1 MADQYQIKIGVDGS
15 AAERGVKQFTGS
27 LTDSMKALKAFD
39 QRSRSTFDS
48 LKKLTSL
55 DSGSLSRSL
64 RGTAQAIEVLN
75 RVKLSKTLV
84 NNLQML
90 QRTLANFRFNADA
103 LKRVPEA
110 MAALSRIKVDPH
122 VVTTLTQLRS
132 AMIGWKSPPAAA
144 VRNLSALATSLSTVN
159 PAKISAAAAA
169 LQRLNGLNLR
179 SRASLP
185 NFAAAS
191 SGLSSLRS
199 NLMATTSV
207 ANMLRT
213 ALAGVSVVAVARG
226 INETGNSFITLQRT
240 LGAVATSS
248 DEVAD
253 HLKFL
258 SDLTA
263 KMPVSLSTASEAY
276 GKFAVAARLSGV
288 SAADTQKVFAGFS
301 TAFAAMGVGA
311 ENQKYAFVALE
322 QIFSKGTVQA
332 EELRQQLG
340 DHLPGALNLLADSLG
355 VPTAKLMKLMQQGKI
370 TSDSLIKM
378 ADTVQGRFG
387 PALAAAMNSSQAQ
400 IVSLGNAWTGF
411 QRIVFDSGFN
421 AGLGAMAKQFTQV
434 LNSDAAKQFAAD
446 VGRALGDVFKAVGAT
461 AKVLSDNAD
470 KVGVFFKAFAGY
482 VAVASAVTALRLL
495 VSPIMLLAPL
505 ATAAATAFGALRTA
519 LLWLAAGEAL
529 KSIASIGK
537 AMTGL
542 TGKVMAVGAALVLVA
557 AGLDAAFNG
566 SRATK
571 ALVDG
576 IGNAFDAMAGV
587 FASFGAGLSKD
598 LSGVF
603 GDAIKQTDDFARQI
617 QNADL
622 LNDDLMKRNAAHE
635 ADAATARLSALTA
648 EESKLWEKVDA
659 IGKAN
664 SEYLDQLK
672 LIDEIA
678 RKRGMSPDQTAS
690 AKRVLAAQTLD
701 DRNPVGGLV
710 RDYRQQ
716 LAAAGAVSGAQ
727 QAINKAI
734 EDRNGL
740 LKQGVDL
747 TDSQFESLKQLQ
759 LGLAK
764 MNGDIGNGIER
775 WTAKVGD
782 FNDQM
787 ANAISDGIGGLSDQ
801 LANFVTGA
809 NADFA
814 GLARSILASFVKIGI
829 DSMLKDMFGSI
840 GMDGQKNGQSQAED
854 ALAKLANIGENITTA
869 MTNVYTSGLSI
880 NGLPVGAGN
889 FANSPELAGNAER
902 TRRAIEAVSPKPA
915 ITRSPLPDI
924 PGTNVAG
931 RLSDANARI
940 PIEGS
945 AAGLGLRG
953 SLGATGAF
961 GSAAD
966 LGLRGT
972 LTPAAANANTLD
984 IGSVSSILG
993 AKGNRTAF
1001 VNAFYGAGL
1010 NAGLNDTQAR
1020 LMAAQAGHES
1030 GNGLHA
1036 PGFNYFGIKAGKSW
1050 TGDTQRL
1057 WTHEEVN
1064 GKNVRMQDDFRKYAN
1079 PEEAIRD
1086 RMAFMERAY
1095 PKANHATDINSA
1107 IADLRNGRFGSYATD
1122 TGYAK
1127 KLQPYLNDINGDLI
1141 KQVGRPK
1148 ETVPAGI
1155 DPTTTN
1161 SIDAMNAKMSSIG
1174 QAAQAASAP
1183 LDQFRAANQNLATAS
1198 TLVGT
1203 NVASAGAMATTAGPQ
1218 FQTAGHALASAG
1230 QSAATAGQT
1239 AQTATAGVGGF
1250 GSGIS
1255 QLLGPLASA
1264 IPGLGQFGG
1273 MIMQLASSLLSG
1285 GGMGGGL
1292 LGGLF
1297 SEGGYANSPVARA
1310 ALPISAWAGAPH
1322 FAEGTPNTSGGGMP
1336 AVLHDNEA
1344 VIPLSRGRKIPVDL
1358 GNDNREPMHG
1368 AEAGGSRGRGA
1379 STNNFIFNGVKDAD
1393 SFRQSKQQIQSQML
1407 GAMHRSAM
1415 RNG

>member
-55 DSGSLSRSL
+55 DSGNLSRSL

-75 RVKLSKTLV
+75 RVKLSKSLV

-122 VVTTLTQLRS
+122 VVTTLTQLRA

-144 VRNLSALATSLSTVN
+144 VRNLSALASSLNTVN
-159 PAKISAAAAA
+159 PAKITAAAAA

-258 SDLTA
+258 SDLTG

-340 DHLPGALNLLADSLG
+340 DHLPGAINLLSDRI
-355 VPTAKLMKLMQQGKI
+355 PTARLMKMMQQGKI

-421 AGLGAMAKQFTQV
+421 AGLGAMAKQFAQV

-446 VGRALGDVFKAVGAT
+446 VGAALGDVFKAVGAT

-470 KVGVFFKAFAGY
+470 KVAVFFKAFAGY

-495 VSPIMLLAPL
+495 ASPIMLLAPL

-537 AMTGL
+537 AMSGL
-542 TGKVMAVGAALVLVA
+542 TGKVLAVGAGLVLVA
-557 AGLDAAFNG
+557 AGIDAIANDG
-566 SRATK
+566 RATK
-571 ALVDG
+571 ALVNG

-598 LSGVF
+598 LSNVF

-622 LNDDLMKRNAAHE
+622 LNNDLMKRNAAHE
-635 ADAATARLSALTA
+635 ADADAARLSSLTA
-648 EESKLWEKVDA
+648 EQQKLWDKVDA

-664 SEYLDQLK
+664 SEYLDQVK

-678 RKRGMSPDQTAS
+678 RKRGMSPGQTAS
-690 AKRVLAAQTLD
+690 AKRVLEAQTMD
-701 DRNPVGGLV
+701 DRNPVGALV

-716 LAAAGAVSGAQ
+716 VAAAGAVSGAQ

-734 EDRNGL
+734 EDRNDL

-747 TDSQFESLKQLQ
+747 TGSQFESLKQLQ
-759 LGLAK
+759 LGIAK

-775 WTAKVGD
+775 WSAKVGD

-787 ANAISDGIGGLSDQ
+787 QNAIADGIGGLSDQ
-801 LANFVTGA
+801 ITNFVTGA
-809 NADFA
+809 DADFA
-814 GLARSILASFVKIGI
+814 GLARSILANFVKISL

-889 FANSPELAGNAER
+889 LANSPELAGNAER
-902 TRRAIEAVSPKPA
+902 TRRAIESVSPTPA
-915 ITRSPLPDI
+915 ITRSALPDI
-924 PGTNVAG
+924 PGTNVGG

-953 SLGATGAF
+953 SLGAAGAF

-972 LTPAAANANTLD
+972 IAPAAANANTLD

-1030 GNGLHA
+1030 GNGSHA

-1095 PKANHATDINSA
+1095 PKANHATDVDSA

-1155 DPTTTN
+1155 DPTTTQ
-1161 SIDAMNAKMSSIG
+1161 SIDALNAKMSSIG
-1174 QAAQAASAP
+1174 QAAQSASAP

-1198 TLVGT
+1198 TLAGT
-1203 NVASAGAMATTAGPQ
+1203 NVASAGAMATTAAPN
-1218 FQTAGHALASAG
+1218 FQTAGQALASAG

-1322 FAEGTPNTSGGGMP
+1322 FREGTPNTSGGGMP

-1344 VIPLSRGRKIPVDL
+1344 VIPLSRGRKIPVEMN
-1358 GNDNREPMHG
+1358 NDNREPMHG
-1368 AEAGGSRGRGA
+1368 AGAGRARGA
-1379 STNNFIFNGVKDAD
+1379 GTNNFIFNGVKDAD